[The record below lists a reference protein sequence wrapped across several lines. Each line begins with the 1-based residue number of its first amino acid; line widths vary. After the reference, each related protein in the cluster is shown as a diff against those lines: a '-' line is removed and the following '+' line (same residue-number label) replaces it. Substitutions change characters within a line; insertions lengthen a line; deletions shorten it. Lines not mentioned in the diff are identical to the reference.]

1 MKNKQTKTSVLVV
14 DDMPINIKILTELL
28 CADYQVKAATNGVD
42 AFTIAKSFPQPD
54 LILLDIMMPELDG
67 YDVIHRLKTNP
78 KTESI
83 PVIFVTAMN
92 KVDDE
97 CLGFGLGAVDYIT
110 KPFNPALVLA
120 RVKMHLAMYNYNRR
134 LEEKVKVAKGFQLP
148 SNEFSLIC
156 SCFNAAKV
164 SVHVPRFKVLTQC
177 LQQKHKETG
186 NQFLLSSA

>member
-97 CLGFGLGAVDYIT
+97 C
-110 KPFNPALVLA
+110 
-120 RVKMHLAMYNYNRR
+120 
-134 LEEKVKVAKGFQLP
+134 
-148 SNEFSLIC
+148 
-156 SCFNAAKV
+156 
-164 SVHVPRFKVLTQC
+164 
-177 LQQKHKETG
+177 
-186 NQFLLSSA
+186 